1 MFYVYIIY
9 SDKLN
14 KYYTGSCDQ
23 LDTRLEDH
31 NSGRSTYTK
40 SGKPWILK
48 YSETFDTRIK
58 ARARESEI
66 KRKKSRKYI
75 EYLISSAG

>member
-40 SGKPWILK
+40 SGKPWVLK
-48 YSETFDTRIK
+48 
-58 ARARESEI
+58 
-66 KRKKSRKYI
+66 KRSHTPRSL
-75 EYLISSAG
+75 LISYIGL